1 MNFRIII
8 IIAVIYCFIMGYI
21 AYSLNNKLLNLNPTT
36 FKMDSSRVMSQSQ
49 RIYELEEAVRLGLI
63 EKTHLIDK
71 IAQQTKI
78 KAKTI
83 IVEKKIPIVTE
94 KIIIIDKNSMD
105 THNFVRV
112 PFNVIKI
119 DSFFYLKGHVD
130 TSYFTLDTLSV
141 NNALSIVVGEHKGK
155 WWQKSKPLV
164 EVKSS
169 NPFTH
174 IEMENVTIK
183 QNKKFWQK
191 PLFGFLIGA
200 IGMMLIL

>member
-1 MNFRIII
+1 MNFRIPFL
-8 IIAVIYCFIMGYI
+8 IAVIFCFIMGYI
-21 AYSLNNKLLNLNPTT
+21 AHSLNDRLLNLNLNS
-36 FKMDSSRVMSQSQ
+36 FQIDSGRVTIQSQ
-49 RIYELEEAVRLGLI
+49 RILDLEEAVRLGLI

-71 IAQQTKI
+71 VSQQTKV

-83 IVEKKIPIVTE
+83 IVEKKIPIITE

-105 THNFVRV
+105 THNYVRV
-112 PFNVIKI
+112 PFNVIER

-130 TSYFTLDTLSV
+130 TAYFTLDTLSV
-141 NNALSIVVGEHKGK
+141 NNALSIVVGEDKGK

-164 EVKSS
+164 EVTSS

-174 IEMENVTIK
+174 IEVENVTIK
-183 QNKKFWQK
+183 QKKKFWQK

-200 IGMMLIL
+200 IGMALIL